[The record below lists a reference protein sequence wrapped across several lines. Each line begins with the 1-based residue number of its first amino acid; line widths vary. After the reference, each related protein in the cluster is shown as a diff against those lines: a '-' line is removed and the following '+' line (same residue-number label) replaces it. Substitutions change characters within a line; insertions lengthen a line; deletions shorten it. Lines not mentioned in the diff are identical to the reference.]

1 MVIVTEICKYIKN
14 FKRKNFMACELY
26 LNIAG
31 GFFWL
36 FFFNSRNKHYRNSRR
51 GRDDGEGF
59 MEKNS
64 ILNLKDKNRVI
75 SNRGDRC
82 ADRKS
87 SVKSLVLRIDMYDA
101 QEVGKI

>member
-1 MVIVTEICKYIKN
+1 
-14 FKRKNFMACELY
+14 
-26 LNIAG
+26 
-31 GFFWL
+31 
-36 FFFNSRNKHYRNSRR
+36 
-51 GRDDGEGF
+51 

-87 SVKSLVLRIDMYDA
+87 SVKSLVLRIDMYDE